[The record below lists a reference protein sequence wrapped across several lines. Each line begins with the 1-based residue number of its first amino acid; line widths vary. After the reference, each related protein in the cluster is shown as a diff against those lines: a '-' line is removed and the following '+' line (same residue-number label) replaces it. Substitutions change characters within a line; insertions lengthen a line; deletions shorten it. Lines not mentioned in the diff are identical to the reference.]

1 MSVPIA
7 RGAKKAETAAEEPP
21 DEPPGILVKS
31 QGFLVGKYALFSVDE
46 PIANSSMLVLPR
58 ITIPALFNFLTTVES
73 YGGIQPSNIFDPQV
87 VGTPC

>member
-21 DEPPGILVKS
+21 DEPPGIFVKS
-31 QGFLVGKYALFSVDE
+31 QGFFVGKYALFSVDE

-58 ITIPALFNFLTTVES
+58 ITIPAFFNFLTTVES
-73 YGGIQPSNIFDPQV
+73 YGGIQPSKIFEPQV